1 MILSF
6 LRDEDNER
14 MNRCQGKKQKERG
27 DIRIVKGRG
36 VCYERISGMIAMDKK
51 ERESLGAYLRREREA
66 REIKLTAV
74 SKATKISMPLL
85 VALEADDHDAFPNKK
100 AIPDC
105 LKSYCR
111 YLLIDEQEALRCFEL
126 HPARHSPETI
136 EMFLPEIEE
145 ISLPEAIVNSLPP
158 HMPADLSEL
167 PPTVIPTGGKAGF
180 FRRRRLVFLSI
191 ALFVFFFVL
200 LAGIIFYFHP
210 LWESTDKKD
219 VIKVEVPP
227 VPAQSK
233 APAVNKEKVVGN
245 RGNKQ
250 HILPGETKLQR
261 VADKVGIVIGKDRE
275 IRKGELKTPDG
286 SGKEGAIKNITYEKG
301 ADAQDK
307 IMVALDRVIMPKTSN
322 LGEGRPRIV
331 MDFLHAQYGKGLPL
345 HIDTK
350 GLYVQRIRVGRYLA
364 PTIKTRIVLD
374 LVPGQKYSTD
384 QVFDDKKKVYSVTVK
399 SLSPA
404 AVPTPSVGKKKV
416 IGNRDSKRYHLPG
429 MKYYHQVEEYHRVE
443 FDSEA
448 AAIQAGFHKAPR

>member
-6 LRDEDNER
+6 LRGEDNER

-85 VALEADDHDAFPNKK
+85 VALEADDQDAFHDKK

-126 HPARHSPETI
+126 HPARHC
-136 EMFLPEIEE
+136 LPEVMEETCLIEVVDDLMP
-145 ISLPEAIVNSLPP
+145 LPVDAPSYVLPP
-158 HMPADLSEL
+158 EDI
-167 PPTVIPTGGKAGF
+167 PPEKEPGILRKH
-180 FRRRRLVFLSI
+180 RLVFASV
-191 ALFVFFFVL
+191 AAFVL
-200 LAGIIFYFHP
+200 LFVILAGIVFYFHP

-233 APAVNKEKVVGN
+233 APAVNKEKVAGD
-245 RGNKQ
+245 RGNKP

-275 IRKGELKTPDG
+275 IRKGELKAPDG

-399 SLSPA
+399 SLSPV
-404 AVPTPSVGKKKV
+404 AVPTPNVGKKKV